1 MSVGSERFNKTTY
14 SESSHGVQ
22 PSTLSVEGYFHILL
36 DIFKR
41 RCEIPTSFIPMM
53 SNSEKSSGS
62 THGEL
67 SRSAQ
72 PSLASVGS
80 ERFNKTAYSESSHG
94 IQPPTLSVEEA

>member
-1 MSVGSERFNKTTY
+1 
-14 SESSHGVQ
+14 
-22 PSTLSVEGYFHILL
+22 
-36 DIFKR
+36 
-41 RCEIPTSFIPMM
+41 MM